1 VSVDLSV
8 VIPAY
13 NEARRLGPTLD
24 RVSAYLRQ
32 RDGEHEVLVVDD
44 GSTDGTASLVA
55 AHPAPEVRLVS
66 QPENRGKGAALRR
79 GVLESRGRRVLLC
92 DADLSTPIEEVEAL
106 APHLDDGASVA
117 IGSRGVEESEVR
129 VHQPAYR
136 ELMGKTFNLIIRVLG
151 LRGLRD
157 TQCGFKL
164 LDGEAARRLFS
175 ELRTEGFAFDV
186 ELLWLARRHG
196 YRIDEVG
203 VRWVDSPDS
212 RVHPVFDSSAMLRDV
227 LLMRWRHRRRSP
239 LARRSRRGTG
249 G

>member
-1 VSVDLSV
+1 MCVDLSV

-24 RVSAYLRQ
+24 RVSAYLRD
-32 RDGEHEVLVVDD
+32 RGIEHEVLVVDD
-44 GSTDGTASLVA
+44 GSTDDTASLVET
-55 AHPAPEVRLVS
+55 HPTPEVRLVS

-92 DADLSTPIEEVEAL
+92 DADLSTPIAEIETLE
-106 APHLDDGASVA
+106 PHLDAGASVA
-117 IGSRGVEESEVR
+117 IGSRGVEASEVR

-136 ELMGKTFNLIIRVLG
+136 ELMGKTFNLIIRLLG

-164 LDGEAARRLFS
+164 LDGEVARRLFG

-212 RVHPVFDSSAMLRDV
+212 RVHPLFDSSAMLRDV
-227 LLMRWRHRRRSP
+227 LLMRWRHRRRSR
-239 LARRSRRGTG
+239 LRGGARRGTG